1 MPEVRPERESEGD
14 LADVLDTPAMASEHG
29 SPRNVE
35 SMQAELDQLRRQVDE
50 HEVAA
55 RARQHRG
62 RGWAVGSLIVLG
74 LILLAVGNLTFWLRG
89 TVLST
94 NRWVAAVGPLTQNET
109 VANAVSTYVVEGLFD
124 LVQVEQATEDLLPS
138 DYGFLSGPLV
148 LVLEDLAQEAATSLV
163 QSDGFN
169 TVWVGLNRTAHR
181 AVMAV
186 LRGNGDL
193 LYLRSGQLTVDLGD
207 AFKFVADA
215 FNLGDVERLQNV
227 ETRFVLL
234 ESQQVALVQQA
245 LALIDGA
252 GLWIP
257 LLSLVSLLCAWLIS
271 LWRRRTVTWIGI
283 GVTIAMLLSLAAI
296 ALARPAVLVSISD
309 PFVRLLAGEIWG
321 VVVRGLY
328 IQTILVLVVG
338 LLLIAGAAL
347 AGPSPRAVAIRTG
360 ARDGWHRLSRRRGEP
375 ANPRPE

>member
-1 MPEVRPERESEGD
+1 
-14 LADVLDTPAMASEHG
+14 MASEHG

>member
-1 MPEVRPERESEGD
+1 MPEVRPEREPEGD
-14 LADVLDTPAMASEHG
+14 FADVMDTPAVADERG
-29 SPRNVE
+29 SARDVE
-35 SMQAELDQLRRQVDE
+35 VMQAELDRLRRQVDE

-55 RARQHRG
+55 RARRHRG
-62 RGWAVGSLIVLG
+62 RGWAVGLLIVLG

-109 VANAVSTYVVEGLFD
+109 VAAAVSTYVVEGLFD
-124 LVQVEQATEDLLPS
+124 LVQVQQAAEELLPP

-181 AVMAV
+181 AVMGV
-186 LRGNGDL
+186 LRGDGDL

-207 AFKFVADA
+207 AFRFVADA
-215 FNLGDVERLQNV
+215 FNLGDVERLQDV
-227 ETRFVLL
+227 QTRFVLL
-234 ESQQVALVQQA
+234 ESGQVALVQQG

-257 LLSLVSLLCAWLIS
+257 LLALVSLIFAWLIS

-296 ALARPAVLVSISD
+296 ALARPVVLVSISD

-328 IQTILVLVVG
+328 LQTILVLVIG

-347 AGPSPRAVAIRTG
+347 AGPGPRAAALRAGVG
-360 ARDGWHRLSRRRGEP
+360 DGWDKLWRRRGQPPSLPLE
-375 ANPRPE
+375 